1 MIQGRVS
8 TKSPP
13 SIETVVLLLLS
24 FVATVLGADGARAQA
39 APAPAQLY
47 ITMHSAPIDDYCPP
61 CIASEKLLKEAG
73 LEYRK
78 VLEPLGP
85 WPWFQFTDLQG
96 NQRRLAGGLTAD
108 DISRI
113 KKGEWPQ
120 RAN

>member
-1 MIQGRVS
+1 M
-8 TKSPP
+8 
-13 SIETVVLLLLS
+13 LLLVFL
-24 FVATVLGADGARAQA
+24 ATALFNEHDVLAQA

-73 LEYRK
+73 LDYRK

-85 WPWFQFTDLQG
+85 WPWFQFTDSQG
-96 NQRRLAGGLTAD
+96 NQRRLAGGLTGD
-108 DISRI
+108 DINRI

>member
-1 MIQGRVS
+1 MRRLALA
-8 TKSPP
+8 
-13 SIETVVLLLLS
+13 LLLLTAS
-24 FVATVLGADGARAQA
+24 ATCPHGVFAQE
-39 APAPAQLY
+39 APTANQLY

-61 CIASEKLLKEAG
+61 CVASEKLLKQAG

-85 WPWFQFTDLQG
+85 WPWFQFTDSRG
-96 NQRRLAGGLTAD
+96 NQRRLAGGLTSD
-108 DISRI
+108 DVARI